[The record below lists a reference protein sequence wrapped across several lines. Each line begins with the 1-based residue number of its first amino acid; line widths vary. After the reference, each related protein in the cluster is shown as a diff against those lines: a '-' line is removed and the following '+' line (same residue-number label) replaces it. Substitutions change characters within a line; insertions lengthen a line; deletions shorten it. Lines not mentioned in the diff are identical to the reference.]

1 MFTADSAH
9 TREEHSE
16 SERERER
23 ERESTRRDFHSH
35 TVLHVSTYCT
45 LSSWR
50 KDLITHLEGIQ
61 RYLLQFAEMAE
72 EEGAPQPPPAESL
85 CLASVTQPYPRSPKT
100 LRKPDAAPLEY
111 SQEQLSCWLEELEK
125 ESKWTEAH
133 MASLKKR
140 QANLSVRAKRI
151 VLKTSAETMEQQV
164 RERFEAVR
172 LALEKEEQAVLGSLE
187 QEQRENSSRMTRLL
201 NDWNQHLK
209 LVRKHIS
216 TVRTLQ
222 ERGAESRQQVSPGNF
237 SCHKKQD
244 AAELAIGPNDEN
256 FQKLMKVLGKISKD
270 LQVRLQKKSLL
281 LDSTVVVID
290 RTACHRQIKVTLSG
304 RGFYVSPDDSSALI
318 HPLQFDQTCCALGL
332 PAISSGRRYWEV
344 DVHCC
349 SSWAVGVAYG
359 SLHRKGQD
367 KSTKLGRNRLSWS
380 LEFRDGRLSVWHND
394 RHLTLS
400 ARAAPDKVGVFVNYQ
415 KGRVAFYDADAV
427 KLLQDFSTSCTG
439 VFERAHHQ
447 FTEPVFPAFRFFRAR
462 DRQPVPDH
470 MEICDLGL

>member
-35 TVLHVSTYCT
+35 TVLTRGTVQDILKGKVWNASALNTCLCFRHVSTYCT

-111 SQEQLSCWLEELEK
+111 SQ
-125 ESKWTEAH
+125 
-133 MASLKKR
+133 
-140 QANLSVRAKRI
+140 
-151 VLKTSAETMEQQV
+151 TSAETMEQQV